1 MAARICPPLS
11 PPQSPPPPFSTEE
24 GGGNA
29 LLLSLFWQEM
39 EENILFPYISCFHIR
54 GRRGGRAVGGCGGN
68 ADIYVGGRRREE
80 EIGECGVCAI
90 WWGKRGE
97 GGGGRGLMNKQS
109 YAVVYVDGM
118 EKGIA

>member
-1 MAARICPPLS
+1 M
-11 PPQSPPPPFSTEE
+11 
-24 GGGNA
+24 
-29 LLLSLFWQEM
+29 
-39 EENILFPYISCFHIR
+39 
-54 GRRGGRAVGGCGGN
+54 
-68 ADIYVGGRRREE
+68 
-80 EIGECGVCAI
+80 CAI